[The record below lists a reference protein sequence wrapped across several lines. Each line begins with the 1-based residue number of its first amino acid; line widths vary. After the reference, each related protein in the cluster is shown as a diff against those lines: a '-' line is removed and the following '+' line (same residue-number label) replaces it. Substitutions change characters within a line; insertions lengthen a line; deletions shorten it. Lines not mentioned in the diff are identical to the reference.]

1 MNWGQKI
8 EILFLEEKKKD
19 ERTHKKKKKMNRLH
33 LTQPWTDCGDI
44 KNKFG

>member
-19 ERTHKKKKKMNRLH
+19 ERTHKKKKNEQTIL
-33 LTQPWTDCGDI
+33 LSLGQI
-44 KNKFG
+44 AVI